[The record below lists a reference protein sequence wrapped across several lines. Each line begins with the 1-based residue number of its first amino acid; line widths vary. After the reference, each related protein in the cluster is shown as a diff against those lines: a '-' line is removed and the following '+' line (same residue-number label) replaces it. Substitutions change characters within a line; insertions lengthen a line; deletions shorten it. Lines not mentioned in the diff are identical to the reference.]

1 VPDNTTSTF
10 AVHCKGEHTFSFG
23 AGREHFL
30 KTVVNRENPPLD
42 KTFPGPGSYN
52 HLKPL
57 GQESVAFKLKDK
69 LDFHDVTR
77 LAKKRN
83 IPAPGA
89 YDDPLKMDSIGTY
102 NTNSEFNN
110 SKA

>member
-1 VPDNTTSTF
+1 MPDNTTSTF
-10 AVHCKGEHTFSFG
+10 AVHCKGDHTFSFG
-23 AGREHFL
+23 AGRENFL

-42 KTFPGPGSYN
+42 KTLPGPGSYN

-89 YDDPLKMDSIGTY
+89 YDDPLKMDAIGTY